1 MTDAISNY
9 GRRAQ
14 SDASL
19 RSSLDKTD
27 PKSALSTAN
36 LAAPIGPGALKPPV
50 SPGPDQLQMT
60 NVAQKAMA
68 EPDFDKAK
76 VDAIKQALQDGQYPL
91 NPRRIA
97 ESFYAIEQMI
107 RE

>member
-1 MTDAISNY
+1 MTDAISNN

-14 SDASL
+14 SDAAL

-27 PKSALSTAN
+27 RKSAPSTAN
-36 LAAPIGPGALKPPV
+36 LAAPTGAGVTKPGSA
-50 SPGPDQLQMT
+50 GPDQLQMT

-68 EPDFDKAK
+68 EPDFDKVK
-76 VDAIKQALQDGQYPL
+76 VESIKKAIQDGQYPL

>member
-1 MTDAISNY
+1 MTDPISNY

-14 SDASL
+14 SDAL
-19 RSSLDKTD
+19 QRSSLDKSD
-27 PKSALSTAN
+27 RKSAFSTESLS
-36 LAAPIGPGALKPPV
+36 APIGTGV
-50 SPGPDQLQMT
+50 SKSSSAGPDQLQMT
-60 NVAQKAMA
+60 NVAQKVMA
-68 EPDFDKAK
+68 EPDFDKVK
-76 VDAIKQALQDGQYPL
+76 VDAIKQAIQDGQYPL